1 VHGTRKTAS
10 PSRPP
15 EESLGQRDAAI
26 ARIVEVGRRQW
37 RKESGAHQQAKGEN
51 AMFRYKRLIGD
62 GLRAKKPEA
71 QVRESKIA
79 VRVLNKMVELGM
91 PTSKAVV
98 AA

>member
-1 VHGTRKTAS
+1 
-10 PSRPP
+10 
-15 EESLGQRDAAI
+15 
-26 ARIVEVGRRQW
+26 
-37 RKESGAHQQAKGEN
+37 
-51 AMFRYKRLIGD
+51 MFRYKRLIGD
-62 GLRAKKPEA
+62 GLRDKKPEA